1 MSLGKAS
8 HFAVESGPTQSP
20 NTVFPS
26 VCSCSYPAGSGTGQ
40 PPWPVSH
47 PPPPPPCHRAH
58 PSAPSCLQ
66 CPRSLARR
74 CRRGSYL
81 NHHGV
86 TANTLGVQEGS
97 LWEREPTVLLED
109 WPVPLDSRCH
119 HLLVQSSQQTVA
131 PVRTWGDGG
140 FKYRE
145 PHRARWRCAAWGT
158 WPPSRKKPM
167 SKPNI

>member
-20 NTVFPS
+20 NMVFPS
-26 VCSCSYPAGSGTGQ
+26 VCSCSYPAGSGT
-40 PPWPVSH
+40 WPTTLACL
-47 PPPPPPCHRAH
+47 PPPTPTPLPQSSSLCTQLPAGPPEPG
-58 PSAPSCLQ
+58 
-66 CPRSLARR
+66 

-81 NHHGV
+81 NHYGV

-97 LWEREPTVLLED
+97 LWEWEPTVLLED
-109 WPVPLDSRCH
+109 WPIPLDSRCH

-131 PVRTWGDGG
+131 PARMWGDGG

-145 PHRARWRCAAWGT
+145 LQRARRRCAAWGT
-158 WPPSRKKPM
+158 WPPSHKKPV